1 VRTAHTPAA
10 LAFTFIV
17 VCTNV
22 TPMVVIAMHHVL
34 RVLRI
39 VRVVDRPLIIAVAML
54 VTMVPVI
61 TPVVTMRAVSVL
73 TIHVVAVITVT
84 VLTVHVSNRHL
95 ISANR
100 GQAIG
105 VHGVQVHVIHAHVHI
120 HIHIVQ
126 TTRDVADVSKVDVIQ
141 PVVII
146 REVEIIQSHAVTKID
161 STIVHSTDVR
171 DISV

>member
-1 VRTAHTPAA
+1 
-10 LAFTFIV
+10 
-17 VCTNV
+17 
-22 TPMVVIAMHHVL
+22 
-34 RVLRI
+34 
-39 VRVVDRPLIIAVAML
+39 
-54 VTMVPVI
+54 
-61 TPVVTMRAVSVL
+61 MRAVSVL